1 MKVEVF
7 SVQTIS
13 ENGALCLLLILEQK
27 NHKLQIML
35 DCGLNQRLECNHLKH
50 YMNKIQKSKLVL
62 LSQPS
67 IEYAGGLPLISEF
80 QIKTLSTSPIIEFGV
95 RNFVDQLIHLQQ
107 AFLKKEVL
115 EDDFKQEWKRL
126 LDAADDAYRQ
136 IKPLKFGQ
144 NETMMFENGLFQVT
158 VCPIRAGKV
167 IGACAWKIQVNTL
180 NIIYI
185 TDYNMIKELH
195 IDSLNIERLLIKN
208 QKQSLLHREII
219 DLLILENY
227 PKETI
232 QPISNQQVTQSQ
244 YFIKTKMEEELS
256 QYHKKQQGQLIFAF
270 YPNER
275 ILEGIKSLHQIF
287 KENEKY
293 VGMKWDINVLY
304 LDLVDKARAFGEFL
318 CWDNIQ
324 SLNYDN
330 QSKIKSQI
338 ILTSYNNLFSGP
350 FYQENL
356 LIDPNNTIII
366 FDKPP
371 CLINENMG
379 KIRKNF
385 ELNLQ
390 VKESYSINLNYI
402 RKLLLKT
409 NEKENKLIS
418 NAPSTTFIPGSSTDL
433 VETQSVDIGN
443 QKTDDQF
450 SVLSDPKPN
459 LEPLYDKNIYKQHN
473 QLYFVDDEIK
483 EQIQFTTAQL
493 DKPLRPMQQLHQRD
507 DYGSEIPKYVKLL
520 KTKRRQQIETQTQQ
534 MEEEQ
539 DAENEKNKLQ
549 EATFALP
556 NINKIQNL
564 KMLTVQAMVSVK
576 QIPQNL
582 RNAQMLLEYLNPQNL
597 LILNP
602 STKPRQS
609 GVQLAVAK
617 QSQAQSLIS
626 LNDGQNLPF
635 VEMSEKQIEIRS
647 AIQVKG
653 KLEVKIFRNTQTMT
667 QILKLVATQNKK
679 PNCHQNIQLL
689 TLYEEL
695 KKRGDLKLE
704 LGFCQ
709 ISLNNGQVIVSKT
722 KQGFKVEGY
731 FSNLYKEVRNL
742 IKTLNI

>member
-13 ENGALCLLLILEQK
+13 ENGALCLLLIIEQK

-35 DCGLNQRLECNHLKH
+35 DCGLNQRLECNHIKH

-107 AFLKKEVL
+107 AFLKKEVM
-115 EDDFKQEWKRL
+115 EEDFKQDWKRI

-144 NETMMFENGLFQVT
+144 SETMMFENGLFQVT

-208 QKQSLLHREII
+208 QKQSLLQREIV

-227 PKETI
+227 PKEII
-232 QPISNQQVTQSQ
+232 QPQNNQQILPPQF
-244 YFIKTKMEEELS
+244 FIKSKMEEELS
-256 QYHKKQQGQLIFAF
+256 IYHKKQQGQLIFAF

-304 LDLVDKARAFGEFL
+304 LDLVDKARTFGEFL

-356 LIDPNNTIII
+356 LTDPNNTIII

-379 KIRKNF
+379 KIRKSF

-390 VKESYSINLNYI
+390 IKESYSINLNYI

-418 NAPSTTFIPGSSTDL
+418 NAPSTTYLPGSTTDL
-433 VETQSVDIGN
+433 VETQSVDIGI

-450 SVLSDPKPN
+450 SVLSDQKPN
-459 LEPLYDKNIYKQHN
+459 LEPLFDKNNYKSHN
-473 QLYFVDDEIK
+473 QLYFIESEIK

-493 DKPLRPMQQLHQRD
+493 DKPLRPMQQLHLRD
-507 DYGSEIPKYVKLL
+507 DYGSDIPKYIKLM
-520 KTKRRQQIETQTQQ
+520 KSKRRQQIETQTQQ

-539 DAENEKNKLQ
+539 DAENEKQKLQ
-549 EATFALP
+549 ESTFAMP
-556 NINKIQNL
+556 NMNKVLNQKIV
-564 KMLTVQAMVSVK
+564 TVQAMVSVK
-576 QIPQNL
+576 QLPQNL

-602 STKPRQS
+602 STKPRQ
-609 GVQLAVAK
+609 GGIQLAVAK

-635 VEMSEKQIEIRS
+635 VEMQEKQIEIRS

-653 KLEVKIFRNTQTMT
+653 KLELKIFRNTQTMS

-679 PNCHQNIQLL
+679 PICHENIQLL
-689 TLYEEL
+689 ALYEEL

>member
-13 ENGALCLLLILEQK
+13 ENGALCLLLIIEQK
-27 NHKLQIML
+27 NHKIQIML

-67 IEYAGGLPLISEF
+67 IEYAGGIPLISEF

-95 RNFVDQLIHLQQ
+95 RNLIDQMIHLQQ
-107 AFLKKEVL
+107 AFLNKEVI

-126 LDAADDAYRQ
+126 LDSADDAYRQ
-136 IKPLKFGQ
+136 IRPIKFGQ
-144 NETMMFENGLFQVT
+144 NETMMFENGLFQVN

-185 TDYNMIKELH
+185 TDYNMMKELH

-208 QKQSLLHREII
+208 QKQSFLHREII

-227 PKETI
+227 PKEII
-232 QPISNQQVTQSQ
+232 QSTSNQQITSSQ

-256 QYHKKQQGQLIFAF
+256 VYHKKQQGQLIFAF

-304 LDLVDKARAFGEFL
+304 LDLVEKARAFGEFL

-356 LIDPNNTIII
+356 LTDPNNTIII

-409 NEKENKLIS
+409 TEKENKLIS
-418 NAPSTTFIPGSSTDL
+418 NAPSTTQIPGSSTDL
-433 VETQSVDIGN
+433 LETQSVDIGN

-450 SVLSDPKPN
+450 SVLSEQRPN
-459 LEPLYDKNIYKQHN
+459 LEPLYDKNLYKQHN
-473 QLYFVDDEIK
+473 QLYFIDTEIK
-483 EQIQFTTAQL
+483 EQIQFTTTQL
-493 DKPLRPMQQLHQRD
+493 DKPLRQMQQLHQRD
-507 DYGSEIPKYVKLL
+507 DYGSEIPKHIKLM

-539 DAENEKNKLQ
+539 DAENEKQKLQ

-556 NINKIQNL
+556 NINKIQNS
-564 KMLTVQAMVSVK
+564 KILTVQAMVSVK
-576 QIPQNL
+576 QMSQNI

-597 LILNP
+597 LILNQ

-609 GVQLAVAK
+609 GIQLAIAK
-617 QSQAQSLIS
+617 QSQAQSLIQ

-653 KLEVKIFRNTQTMT
+653 KLEIKIFRNTQTMS

-679 PNCHQNIQLL
+679 PICHQNIQLL

-695 KKRGDLKLE
+695 KRRGDINLE

-731 FSNLYKEVRNL
+731 FSNLYKEVREM